1 MWQKVMTAIG
11 TINCR
16 ERRIYLP
23 KMSMPF
29 EENLEEED
37 NDPVEA
43 PLPLACPIEFIA
55 EFATKSRKMVLKNK
69 FNLKYK

>member
-11 TINCR
+11 TINCG
-16 ERRIYLP
+16 ERRILH
-23 KMSMPF
+23 KMIMPF

-43 PLPLACPIEFIA
+43 PLPLTGPIELIA
-55 EFATKSRKMVLKNK
+55 EFATKSRKMVLKKN
-69 FNLKYK
+69 